1 MPPHRIPWQHPPG
14 RIASTVVTAKTDVD
28 HALADKVN
36 VLGQIAIANAIRQA
50 ETHEAVDEWRTE
62 IADLASWLNPSMRRV
77 CPRFRS
83 SSRGLGGGSS

>member
-1 MPPHRIPWQHPPG
+1 
-14 RIASTVVTAKTDVD
+14 VTAKTDED
-28 HALADKVN
+28 HALADDVDG
-36 VLGQIAIANAIRQA
+36 LGYIAIANAIRQA

-83 SSRGLGGGSS
+83 SPRGQGGGSS